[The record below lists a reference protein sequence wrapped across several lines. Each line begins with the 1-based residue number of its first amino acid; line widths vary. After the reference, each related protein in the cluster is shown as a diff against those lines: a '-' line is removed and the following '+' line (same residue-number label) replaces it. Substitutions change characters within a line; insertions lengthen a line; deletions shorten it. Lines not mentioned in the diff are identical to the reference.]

1 MAVTLSASIE
11 AALRAKV
18 ESGEYES
25 VESVVEAALHLLDV
39 RDFELERRREGA
51 REGFAQI
58 ERGEFK
64 YLDEIDEEEI
74 MQRALEQ
81 AGMDSKIAVS

>member
-1 MAVTLSASIE
+1 MAVTLPASVE
-11 AALRAKV
+11 AAILAKV
-18 ESGEYES
+18 ESGQYES
-25 VESVVEAALHLLDV
+25 VESVVETALHLLDV
-39 RDFELERRREGA
+39 HDFELERRREGA

-74 MQRALEQ
+74 MQRALTQ
-81 AGMDSKIAVS
+81 AGMDSTTAVS